1 MAKLLHYQ
9 VIGEGPVIVYLHG
22 FLESSTMWE
31 PLNLDNIPGT
41 HILIDLPGH
50 GNSPLVD
57 TVNEPSIRFMADEVE
72 KVLVH
77 LNIQDYRIVGHSMG
91 GYVAIALLA
100 HAACKPSRV
109 TLLNSNYW
117 SDSEAKQADR
127 VRVAR
132 IAYTGKQ
139 LFLNEAIPNLFTD
152 PGAFKEQIT
161 ALKREAETMTA
172 DAIAY
177 AALAMR
183 SRTDY
188 TELVAHIPTSIQII
202 HGALDRLVSAEELQ
216 VRLTALN
223 SATLPEVVIIPHA
236 GHMAHWEATSD
247 VHMALFSSFNSWVR
261 V

>member
-1 MAKLLHYQ
+1 VAKLLHYQ
-9 VIGEGPVIVYLHG
+9 AIGEGPVTVYLHG

-31 PLNLDNIPGT
+31 PLKLSDIPGT

-57 TVNEPSIRFMADEVE
+57 PVNEPSIRFMADEVE
-72 KVLVH
+72 KVLVN
-77 LNIQDYRIVGHSMG
+77 LKVQDYRVVGHSMG
-91 GYVAIALLA
+91 GYVALYLMAHSALKTK
-100 HAACKPSRV
+100 HV

-117 SDSEAKQADR
+117 SDNEAKKADR
-127 VRVAR
+127 QRVAR

-139 LFLNEAIPNLFTD
+139 LFINEAIPNLFVD
-152 PGAFKEQIT
+152 PTAFKEQIT

-183 SRTDY
+183 NRNDY
-188 TELVAHIPTSIQII
+188 SELVAHIPTRMQII
-202 HGALDRLVSAEELQ
+202 HGALDRLVSVEELQ

-223 SATLPEVVIIPHA
+223 GGTLPEVVIIPDA
-236 GHMAHWEATSD
+236 GHMAHWEATRE
-247 VHMALFSSFNSWVR
+247 VHMALFSF
-261 V
+261 

>member
-9 VIGEGPVIVYLHG
+9 AIGEGPVTVYLHG

-31 PLNLDNIPGT
+31 PLSLANIPGT
-41 HILIDLPGH
+41 HLLIDLPGH

-57 TVNEPSIRFMADEVE
+57 TVKEPSIRFMADEVE
-72 KVLVH
+72 KVLNH

-91 GYVAIALLA
+91 GYVAIELMA
-100 HAACKPSRV
+100 HAACKPSHV

-132 IAYTGKQ
+132 IAYTGKE
-139 LFLNEAIPNLFTD
+139 LFINEAIPNLFAR
-152 PGAFKEQIT
+152 PEEFQKEIV
-161 ALKREAETMTA
+161 ALKQEAKAMTS

-183 SRTDY
+183 TRTDY
-188 TELVAHIPTSIQII
+188 TELVVKNPVCFKII
-202 HGALDRLVSAEELQ
+202 HGALDRLVSVEELHQ
-216 VRLTALN
+216 RLIHKVGKAV
-223 SATLPEVVIIPHA
+223 PEIVIISNA
-236 GHMAHWEATSD
+236 GHMAHWEATD
-247 VHMALFSSFNSWVR
+247 EVVKGAFG
-261 V
+261 

>member
-1 MAKLLHYQ
+1 VAKLLHYQ
-9 VIGEGPVIVYLHG
+9 AIGEGPVTVYLHG

-31 PLNLDNIPGT
+31 PLNLADIPGT
-41 HILIDLPGH
+41 HLLIDLPGH

-57 TVNEPSIRFMADEVE
+57 TINEPSIRFMADEVE
-72 KVLVH
+72 KVLTHRNV
-77 LNIQDYRIVGHSMG
+77 QDYRIVGHSMG
-91 GYVAIALLA
+91 GYVALALLA
-100 HAACKPSRV
+100 HAVCKPSRV

-127 VRVAR
+127 LRVAR

-139 LFLNEAIPNLFTD
+139 LFINEAIPNLFVD
-152 PGAFKEQIT
+152 PSAFQEQIT

-188 TELVAHIPTSIQII
+188 TELVVQMPTRIQII

-216 VRLTALN
+216 VRLRALN

-236 GHMAHWEATSD
+236 GHMAQWEATRE
-247 VHMALFSSFNSWVR
+247 VHMALFSF
-261 V
+261 